1 MIQVTRSG
9 VRLSASE
16 AELDAAAATFAATH
30 LLRLPHFFDAGLG
43 DLIERRLSQATFT
56 PRRDGDLVIEHT
68 LADDDLLAMC
78 VFVLNDPRLFALIDR
93 LTRSG
98 PFASFTGRIYR
109 RAEPTRPGEH
119 YYEWHDD
126 VHEDRRVA
134 LSINLGRSRYGGG
147 MLQIREAGTE
157 PPLIQAANVEY
168 LEALLI
174 RIRPGL
180 EHRVAP
186 VAGPVPRTVL
196 AGWFRAGSKLT

>member
-9 VRLSASE
+9 VRLAASE
-16 AELDAAAATFAATH
+16 AELDTLAATFTATH
-30 LLRLPHFFDAGLG
+30 LLRLPNFFDAELG
-43 DLIERRLSQATFT
+43 DLIDRRLSQASFT
-56 PRRDGDLVIEHT
+56 ARRDGDLVIEDT
-68 LADDDLLAMC
+68 LADEDLFAMC
-78 VFVLNDPRLFALIDR
+78 LFVLNDPRLFALIDR
-93 LTRSG
+93 LTQCG

-109 RAEPTRPGEH
+109 RGEPTRPGEH

-126 VHEDRRVA
+126 VFEDRRVA
-134 LSINLGRSRYGGG
+134 LSVNLGRSKYGGG

-157 PPLIQAANVEY
+157 PPLIQAANVQY

-196 AGWFRAGSKLT
+196 AGWFRGSSTLT